1 MFSLRAPLGALA
13 LAIFVGLGTV
23 AGIGVAQATD
33 ELNIKDGYMAH
44 GYDVVAYFTDG
55 KAVLGDDQYTTEY
68 DGAKYRFASAG
79 NRDKFKADPDKY
91 APQYGG
97 YCAFGTAMGRKF
109 DGDPTAWYI
118 VDGKL
123 YLNLNK
129 DIQKKWLENPAGFI
143 RGANHNWP
151 TIASLPDATLEKN
164 PPAGLT
170 QGPQEA
176 SGTLSYP
183 KQAP

>member
-1 MFSLRAPLGALA
+1 MFSLRAPLGAIV
-13 LAIFVGLGTV
+13 LAILVGLGTV
-23 AGIGVAQATD
+23 AGTGVAQATD

-55 KAVLGDDQYTTEY
+55 NAVVGNDQYTAEY
-68 DGAKYRFASAG
+68 DGAKYRFASAD
-79 NRDKFKADPDKY
+79 NRDKFQANPDKY
-91 APQYGG
+91 APQLGG

-109 DGDPTAWYI
+109 DGDPTAWKI

-151 TIASLPDATLEKN
+151 VIASVPDATLEKN

-170 QGPQEA
+170 QGPQ
-176 SGTLSYP
+176 
-183 KQAP
+183 

>member
-1 MFSLRAPLGALA
+1 MFSLRAPLGALV

-109 DGDPTAWYI
+109 DGDPTAWKI

-129 DIQKKWLENPAGFI
+129 DIQKKWLENVPGFI

-170 QGPQEA
+170 QGPQ
-176 SGTLSYP
+176 
-183 KQAP
+183 